1 MQKSMENAVDSLLE
15 VDHLTVQHR
24 RPGSRERFLA
34 VDGVSMRIGAAEVVG
49 LVGES
54 GSGKTS
60 VAMAVTALGVHTS
73 GTVRL
78 LGRDLSRIGTRTL
91 RALRP
96 DVQVIFQDPHGSL
109 DPRQR
114 IDAGLRELRR
124 LQPERAAWATNVEL
138 LEMVRLDTNVLQR
151 YPHQLS
157 GGQAQRMCIARA
169 LLMRP
174 KLLVADEPTSGLDVS
189 VQAEILRLLL
199 ELRDS
204 TSVAI
209 LFISHDLGVV
219 RRICDRVYVMLRG
232 RIVEQ
237 GSTREVFEHPSHE
250 YTQCL
255 IASAPGRGR
264 EVAV

>member
-1 MQKSMENAVDSLLE
+1 MDDAVDAVLD
-15 VDHLTVQHR
+15 VDQLTVEHQ
-24 RPGSRERFLA
+24 RPGSREKFRA
-34 VDGVSMRIGAAEVVG
+34 VDGVSLQVRGAEIVG
-49 LVGES
+49 IVGES

-60 VAMAVTALGVHTS
+60 VAMAVTALGAHSS

-78 LGRDLSRIGTRTL
+78 LGRDVRSVGARAL

-114 IDAGLRELRR
+114 IGSGLRELRR
-124 LQPERAAWATNVEL
+124 LQPERTQWTTDADL
-138 LEMVRLDTNVLQR
+138 LELVRLNPNVVDR

-157 GGQAQRMCIARA
+157 GGQAQRVCIARA

-189 VQAEILRLLL
+189 VQAEVLRLLV

-232 RIVEQ
+232 QVVEE
-237 GSTREVFEHPSHE
+237 GATGEVFQAPQHE
-250 YTQCL
+250 YTQRL

-264 EVAV
+264 EVSV